1 MELGVLIIYLLFNDK
16 VKDTITGHITDK
28 IFAALHDK
36 LMPSKVEKAFNKAL
50 EKWSKNSDIRNYHYG
65 RRFQTIQEFA
75 NYLINRQELNNKS
88 DSELFNIFEEEL
100 RKDSGTYQLLLELR
114 EQAIQNGIDKII
126 LDIQSVNTK
135 LENQVTLLS
144 EIKNYLSTFNKGK
157 RTFEAPENYIQRTCM
172 VRIGNNDFISYH
184 LNSQKCQVH
193 SLLDFVKGNTDCK
206 ENKFILYSDAQSGKS
221 TELQKLGWDLQEEGN
236 LLPVLFEVKGHPQL
250 SNDLPALSEEQDKNV
265 VLIIDALDER
275 FDSEKRYDL
284 YNSIKSYADEHSN
297 LHIVLSCRSNFGSEC
312 SLENFVAL
320 TLNDLSLKDAY
331 DYINT
336 RGCYKLKE
344 EIDKKRV
351 NEFIRTPFYLI
362 ALVDYYT
369 EKQTLPNNKSDLYDF
384 FINRRLQQEDDK
396 NIKKTSYIKR
406 KGYYSLQKIAIAIQ
420 LMNVNDLS
428 DNEIL
433 DLEDESDEQL
443 DRVLHSGLL
452 VETTYRRYAF
462 IHNAFKEY
470 LVSQF
475 LFKHQDIN
483 TIKKICCYKDT
494 NIIKSTWYNTIA
506 LLLSQLSQT
515 EDLSYQ
521 IVDWIVNDNKTMV
534 LYIDSKMFNESQRT
548 DLFKEILEECKA
560 KNLRFDDFIGSKYEA
575 LMDFG
580 FSEKSISYLTM
591 ELEMAIDLDNHLVNI
606 LFLIRYLKFEL
617 LSENQIR
624 LIAVLLFKVFITHI
638 QKQEYAY
645 ILFAP
650 FENHYLLCED
660 TIKNINVI
668 IKNIEHPNVI
678 NNWIEYVIKANCVEQ
693 YIDIIIEKGKFV
705 HDYNNNGCT
714 HIVSRD
720 NLFEAYSSVQTWTNI
735 KKVLCQLT
743 IEFKE
748 HSYTYGNDRKDFEQV
763 LTKLLQKAVG
773 FCFDNIDN
781 ADFIYRCLFEMGGDR
796 YILKSNTAE
805 PYIIFFRAIEKEQ
818 YYFEKSFKK
827 LKKQLHDWEHHDYK
841 KLEASAYCTS
851 LLLNVERLESI
862 NSVIEENSETGY
874 RILSWLK
881 DFSSLEMRKLI
892 DDIQRTKYNSLWEK
906 YNRPSTFDVNRQRE
920 FNELMDYESF
930 KHAILQVVEQKTPR
944 NKQELKKMRNV
955 KISLTDDELDG
966 ISYYIFRFFC
976 NFEQADETYDL
987 NAINNGINNL
997 KMYHRFVVS
1006 CMSEFIYNDN
1016 KSLVVSEKQHK
1027 MFVDYAN
1034 EWLETLTV
1042 EDYNEEYR
1050 YFCPA
1055 ITVLLHGDTKL
1066 RKDKLFYL
1074 LPYSSCKIHQ
1084 MDELNMSHDFTLFE
1098 YIKNVADLKELC
1110 YNISLY
1116 YSKTYLCYEENLKLW
1131 GCYLIENGISKE
1143 YSRVIGWMLN
1153 MPDRHSAYC
1162 LILTLLNNSTTKKM
1176 VMQRHILEKC
1186 SEDKKVF
1193 IYEQLAKVKDN
1204 NEFVRHGL
1212 ENEFECFGDMNKK
1225 RALHTMLFIGSMYG
1239 LKYFVEHIDV
1249 IDYHISMHYT
1259 NVEALP
1265 YMLEAYSRAI
1275 DMQSR
1280 FDYSFIINSLQEM
1293 ALASTENWKIVCIE
1307 LEKLIESNR
1316 KKYVHLNYYLNKW
1329 EKEIMEKCTPIM
1341 NIDEVKRLLDNCKL
1355 NVI

>member
-1 MELGVLIIYLLFNDK
+1 MEIGTLVLHLLFNEKVKEAIATHILDK
-16 VKDTITGHITDK
+16 VFIGLYK
-28 IFAALHDK
+28 K
-36 LMPSKVEKAFNKAL
+36 LMPSRIEKAFENAL
-50 EKWSKNSDIRNYHYG
+50 DKWSKNTEIRKYHYG
-65 RRFQTIQEFA
+65 RRVLTIQDFSEHI
-75 NYLINRQELNNKS
+75 INGTKS
-88 DSELFNIFEEEL
+88 KSESEKELFKIFEEEL
-100 RKDSGTYQLLLELR
+100 KQDTETYILLLELR
-114 EQAIQNGIDKII
+114 NRAVSNGVNKIISNIQNISNQLKDQTNI
-126 LDIQSVNTK
+126 L
-135 LENQVTLLS
+135 LEIKQHFS
-144 EIKNYLSTFNKGK
+144 EINIGK
-157 RTFEAPENYIQRTCM
+157 RKFEAPENYIQRTCM

-184 LNSQKCQVH
+184 LNSQKYQVH

-250 SNDLPALSEEQDKNV
+250 LNDLPALSEEQDKNV

-284 YNSIKSYADEHSN
+284 YNSIKSYADEHPN

-320 TLNDLSLKDAY
+320 TLNDLSLEDAY

-475 LFKHQDIN
+475 LFKHKDID

-548 DLFKEILEECKA
+548 NLFKEILEECKA

-763 LTKLLQKAVG
+763 LTKLLRKAVG
-773 FCFDNIDN
+773 FCIDNVDN

-805 PYIIFFRAIEKEQ
+805 PYIIFFREIEKEQ
-818 YYFEKSFKK
+818 YYFEKSFNK
-827 LKKQLHDWEHHDYK
+827 LKKQLYDWEHHDYK
-841 KLEASAYCTS
+841 RLEASAYCTS
-851 LLLNVERLESI
+851 LFLNVERLEYIS
-862 NSVIEENSETGY
+862 STLEENTEIGY
-874 RILSWLK
+874 SLLSRLK
-881 DFSSLEMRKLI
+881 EFSTNEMHHHI
-892 DDIQRTKYNSLWEK
+892 NNIQHIKYNSIWTK
-906 YNRPSTFDVNRQRE
+906 FNKPSTYELKRQRDYD
-920 FNELMDYESF
+920 ELMNYESF
-930 KHAILQVVEQKTPR
+930 KATILHIIENKAPS
-944 NKQELKKMRNV
+944 NKQDLKELRKTY
-955 KISLTDDELDG
+955 ISFSDDECDTMNN
-966 ISYYIFRFFC
+966 YAFWFFSK
-976 NFEQADETYDL
+976 FEQTNETYDL
-987 NAINNGINNL
+987 EAIKNGINDL
-997 KMYHRFVVS
+997 KTYHRFVVS
-1006 CMSEFIYNDN
+1006 QMIDFQYNEDRT
-1016 KSLVVSEKQHK
+1016 LDVSEKQRQI
-1027 MFVDYAN
+1027 FIDAAY
-1034 EWLETLTV
+1034 EWLEDLII
-1042 EDYNEEYR
+1042 EEYDDTFR
-1050 YFCPA
+1050 YSCPA
-1055 ITVLLHGDTKL
+1055 ISVLLHKDLEIGY
-1066 RKDKLFYL
+1066 DKLLNL
-1074 LPYSSCKIHQ
+1074 LPYSSCKIHYFDG
-1084 MDELNMSHDFTLFE
+1084 MDMSHKFTLFD
-1098 YIKNVADLKELC
+1098 YIKERIDVKELSKH
-1110 YNISLY
+1110 ISIC
-1116 YSKTYLCYEENLKLW
+1116 YSKSYLCHEENLNQW
-1131 GCYLIENGISKE
+1131 GCYLIQNSIFKE
-1143 YSRVIGWMLN
+1143 YNRVIDWMLN
-1153 MPDRHSAYC
+1153 IPERHSSYC
-1162 LILTLLNNSTTKKM
+1162 LILSLLDNPITKKKI
-1176 VMQRHILEKC
+1176 MQKDIIEKC
-1186 SEDKKVF
+1186 SENKKIY
-1193 IYEQLAKVKDN
+1193 IYEQLAKDKENDDFVKSSIEKD
-1204 NEFVRHGL
+1204 
-1212 ENEFECFGDMNKK
+1212 FELFEERNKK
-1225 RALHTMLFIGSMYG
+1225 RALSILLAKGSMYG
-1239 LKYFVEHIDV
+1239 LKYFVNHIDA
-1249 IDYHISMHYT
+1249 IEYHIAMHYT
-1259 NVEALP
+1259 NIEALP
-1265 YMLEAYSRAI
+1265 YMLEAYSKAI
-1275 DMQSR
+1275 DIQSR
-1280 FDYSFIINSLQEM
+1280 LNYSVIMNSIEEM
-1293 ALASTENWKIVCIE
+1293 VLVSNDNWQKVKIE
-1307 LEKLIESNR
+1307 FGKLIDLNR
-1316 KKYVHLNYYLNKW
+1316 KKYVHLNFYLDKW
-1329 EKEIMEKCTPIM
+1329 EKEIMEKCTPTIEI
-1341 NIDEVKRLLDNCKL
+1341 NEVIHLLKS
-1355 NVI
+1355 VQSY